1 MTIFNHLDEFVR
13 DAIVQFWNIR
23 YEQIE
28 KQKASNKRDA
38 GLRGAVTGG
47 KQMSGFEKIA
57 ADIAL
62 EKGFSQD
69 CIYYASSLDLPGYFR
84 PEKKWDLLIVDNNVL
99 VAAIEFK
106 SQVGPS
112 FGNNFNNRTE
122 EAIGTANDLWTAYRE
137 GVFGNQ
143 IKPWLGY
150 LFVLE
155 EHEKSTC
162 SIRLKESHFSVFED
176 FRASD
181 YTKKNKKG
189 VSYAKRYEILL
200 TKLIKERFYDAGCLI
215 LSRYTQPPSYIYPSH
230 LLIAQRFFSH
240 FAGHLEAHI
249 NSK

>member
-1 MTIFNHLDEFVR
+1 MTTFNNLDRLIKE
-13 DAIVQFWNIR
+13 AIAQFWDIR
-23 YEQIE
+23 YRQIE
-28 KQKASNKRDA
+28 KQKAGNKSDV
-38 GLRGAVTGG
+38 GFRGAVTGG

-57 ADIAL
+57 AEIAL
-62 EKGFSQD
+62 EKGFSKN
-69 CIYYASSLDLPGYFR
+69 CIFYSSSLELPGYFR

-137 GVFGNQ
+137 GAFGNQ

-162 SIRLKESHFSVFED
+162 SVKLKEPHFNAFED
-176 FRASD
+176 FRAYN
-181 YTKKNKKG
+181 YTKQNKKG
-189 VSYAKRYEILL
+189 VSYGKRYEILL
-200 TKLIKERFYDAGCLI
+200 TKLIKERLYDAGCLM
-215 LSRYTQPPSYIYPSH
+215 LSKYTQSPSFIYPSNF
-230 LLIAQRFFSH
+230 LTAQRFFSH

>member
-1 MTIFNHLDEFVR
+1 MTILNNSDELVR
-13 DAIVQFWNIR
+13 DAILQFWNIR

-28 KQKASNKRDA
+28 KQKASNKIDA

-62 EKGFSQD
+62 EKGIARN

-84 PEKKWDLLIVDNNVL
+84 PEKKWDFLIIDNNVL

-122 EAIGTANDLWTAYRE
+122 EAIGTASDLWTAYRE
-137 GVFGNQ
+137 GAFGNQ

-155 EHEKSTC
+155 EHEKSA
-162 SIRLKESHFSVFED
+162 SSVRLKESHFSVFED
-176 FRASD
+176 FRASN
-181 YTKKNKKG
+181 YTEKNKKG

-215 LSRYTQPPSYIYPSH
+215 LSKYTQSPSQIYPSQ
-230 LLIAQRFFSH
+230 LLTAQRFFSH

>member
-1 MTIFNHLDEFVR
+1 MTTLERLDELIQ
-13 DAIVQFWNIR
+13 DAVEQFWIIR
-23 YEQIE
+23 YRQIE
-28 KQKASNKRDA
+28 KQKSSRKSDA

-47 KQMSGFEKIA
+47 KQMSGFETIA
-57 ADIAL
+57 AQIAL
-62 EKGFSQD
+62 KQGFSD
-69 CIYYASSLDLPGYFR
+69 NCIFYSSSLDLPGYFR

-137 GVFGNQ
+137 GAFGDQ

-162 SIRLKESHFSVFED
+162 SVRLKESHFAAFED
-176 FRASD
+176 FRATT

-215 LSRYTQPPSYIYPSH
+215 LSKYTQFASFSYPSN
-230 LLIAQRFFSH
+230 LLTAQRFFSH
-240 FAGHLEAHI
+240 FSGHLKAHI